1 MAEKE
6 AQEPEDHL
14 YNWLV
19 VGAVA
24 VLFLCILI
32 FWAAIDAWFGQKSLE
47 ASGQQGDYFGG
58 HLGPIFGAASLVV
71 VVVASYKQYRQQRA
85 FFREQKKTGD
95 KSLFYQSFTQGISL
109 ISEWDRKTPG
119 CPQAMRL
126 VDYYSKVA
134 LERDDDELF
143 FLLNTAI
150 TEKIRENL
158 RGKGEEKWHGE
169 QIVFNYPFAV
179 IALGRIAEIR
189 ERDVR
194 AFKETH
200 TTELKAKRLEIRGKR
215 TVNTISKNPS
225 TPTEQAQSG

>member
-6 AQEPEDHL
+6 AQEQEDHL

-19 VGAVA
+19 VGALA

-58 HLGPIFGAASLVV
+58 HFGPIFGAASLVV

-85 FFREQKKTGD
+85 FFREQEKAQTQT
-95 KSLFYQSFTQGISL
+95 LFYQSFTQGISL

-134 LERDDDELF
+134 LERNDDELF
-143 FLLNTAI
+143 RLLNTVI
-150 TEKIRENL
+150 TEMIRETL
-158 RGKGEEKWHGE
+158 RGKGQEKWHGE

-179 IALGRIAEIR
+179 IALSRISEIR

-200 TTELKAKRLEIRGKR
+200 MAELKDKRSEIREKR
-215 TVNTISKNPS
+215 AANGFFKNPS